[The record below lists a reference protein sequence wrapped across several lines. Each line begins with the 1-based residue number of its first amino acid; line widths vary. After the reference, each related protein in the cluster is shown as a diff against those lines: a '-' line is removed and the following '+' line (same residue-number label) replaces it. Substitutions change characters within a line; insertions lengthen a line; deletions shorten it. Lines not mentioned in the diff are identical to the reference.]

1 MNFLSI
7 SPQFPDSYWNFCD
20 RLARNGATVL
30 GIGDTPYAQLP
41 ARLTS
46 VLAEYYWLPSLEDYD
61 QVFRAV
67 AFLSYKHGK
76 IDWVE
81 SNNEH
86 WLALDA
92 RLREDFHVTTGA
104 MPSEVKTWQSKALMR
119 PRYAAAGVPT
129 ARQTQLGTLDD
140 ARWFVGEV
148 GGFPVFAKPEVGVG
162 AAGAGVIASDEELRA
177 LVGGHGGTPYVL
189 EQLVSGDICSYDAI
203 LDSSAEPLFESQ
215 SEFPP
220 SMAAVREGALDMA
233 YWACPGVDDR
243 LRVLGRAAAK
253 AFDLRSRFAHLE
265 FFRLD
270 RDIWG
275 LGACGDYVGL
285 EVNARPAGGY
295 TPDMMAAAHSVD
307 VYQIWADMVCFDE
320 NRVPAGEQGHFFCV
334 HASRRDARRYAH
346 TADEVRSR
354 YGDTLVMA
362 RRMPPGLADEIG
374 DVAFV
379 ARLRTREEVD
389 EFVAYV
395 QAPEGAAAEG

>member
-1 MNFLSI
+1 MNFLFI

-20 RLARNGATVL
+20 RLAHEGATVL

-41 ARLTS
+41 VRLTD
-46 VLAEYYWLPSLEDYD
+46 VLAEYFWLPSLEDYD

-76 IDWVE
+76 IDWIE

-104 MPSEVKTWQSKALMR
+104 LPEQVGIWQSKALMK
-119 PRYAAAGVPT
+119 PRYAAAGVPS
-129 ARQTQLGTLDD
+129 ARQARLGTLDD

-162 AAGAGVIASDEELRA
+162 ALGAGVVADDGELRA
-177 LVGGHGGTPYVL
+177 LVEEHGSVPYVL
-189 EQLVSGDICSYDAI
+189 EQLVTGDICSYDAI
-203 LDSSAEPLFESQ
+203 ADSRCEPLFESQ
-215 SEFPP
+215 TEFPP

-233 YWACPGVDDR
+233 YWVCPGVDDR
-243 LRVLGRAAAK
+243 LRALGRAALK
-253 AFDLRSRFAHLE
+253 AFGLASRFVHLE

-275 LGACGDYVGL
+275 LGARGDYVGL

-295 TPDMMAAAHSVD
+295 SPDMMAAAHSVD
-307 VYQIWADMVCFDE
+307 VYQIWADMVCHDE
-320 NRVPAGEQGHFFCV
+320 NRVPEGADGHFFCV
-334 HASRRDARRYAH
+334 HASRRDALCYAH
-346 TADEVRSR
+346 AADEVRSR
-354 YGDTLVMA
+354 YGDSLVLA

-374 DVAFV
+374 DAAFV
-379 ARLRTREEVD
+379 ARVRTRREVD
-389 EFVAYV
+389 EFVAFV
-395 QAPEGAAAEG
+395 QAPEGRAAEG